1 MNTPATH
8 PAKLPISI
16 DSDGSVITA
25 NATKEDLDWLDTQNG
40 GEHYICIEFEGTIV
54 DEDGNFI
61 PTMDDRIRNL
71 LRSKRNVVVAVYR
84 KKDIKKVEAMLMEH
98 FGQKMNVVR
107 GFDENMVEFWSGRA
121 VKFKNGLVA

>member
-16 DSDGSVITA
+16 DSDGSIITA